1 MMPVKKDDSGF
12 RYVQLEVE
20 VPGSPED
27 AWQAIAT
34 GQGISSWFV
43 ATDVDPRFGGAVA
56 FHLAEDLESLGRV
69 TAWEPHRR
77 FAYEERDWAPNA
89 PPLASEFTI
98 ESCAG
103 STCVI
108 RLVHSLFASTD
119 EWDDQLESIESG
131 WPPFFEVLR
140 MYLGHFA
147 GQPCSTIRLGGAI
160 AGSEEEAWTALSRA
174 CGLAGASTEQRWR
187 LAVAGTAPLGGV
199 VQQIPPTRLREVLVK
214 LDEPAAGAG
223 LFGVYTWGTQVML
236 SITLYLYGSRA
247 VEIAARDQ
255 TGWRQWLRQ
264 TLLAERAA
272 PAR

>member
-1 MMPVKKDDSGF
+1 MMPVKKDDSGL
-12 RYVQLEVE
+12 RSVHLEVE
-20 VPGSPED
+20 VPGSPQE

-34 GQGISSWFV
+34 GPGISSWFV
-43 ATDVDPRFGGAVA
+43 ATDVDPRLGGAVA
-56 FHLAEDLESLGRV
+56 FHLAENLESLGRV
-69 TAWEPHRR
+69 TAWEPPRR

-89 PPLASEFTI
+89 PPLATEFTI
-98 ESCAG
+98 ESRAG

-108 RLVHSLFASTD
+108 RVVHSLFASTD

-147 GQPCSTIRLGGAI
+147 GQPCSAIQMSGAVG
-160 AGSEEEAWTALSRA
+160 GSEEEAWEALTRV
-174 CGLAGASTEQRWR
+174 CGLADVSGEQRWR
-187 LAVAGTAPLGGV
+187 LAVAGAAPLGGV
-199 VQQIPPTRLREVLVK
+199 VQRIAPTRLRVRLVR

-223 LFGVYTWGTQVML
+223 LFGAYTWGTQVMV
-236 SITLYLYGSRA
+236 SITLYLYGGHA
-247 VEIAARDQ
+247 AEIAARDE
-255 TGWRQWLRQ
+255 TAWRQWLKP